1 MGTKVVILL
10 LLMGFIYNHIV
21 ISFLQ
26 GAGMRLKDKVV
37 IVTGGASGLGRTFSI
52 GLAHEGAKVAVCSH
66 ATDPGPVVNEIKA
79 KGGQAL

>member
-1 MGTKVVILL
+1 
-10 LLMGFIYNHIV
+10 
-21 ISFLQ
+21 
-26 GAGMRLKDKVV
+26 MRLKDKVV

-52 GLAHEGAKVAVCSH
+52 GLAKEGAKVAVCSH